1 VGTAVFF
8 IGIFIFKQGEKMVSK
23 SVMGLVLVF
32 LAAANACAY
41 TLDDCLIE
49 YWAGSGSNRAVVVVD
64 FGPASYAFGYRWD
77 SGTKYGRDLMDAVDL
92 SGTMN
97 YTQNYG
103 FLNTISYS
111 DYQNIGQNGWPG
123 DWWGYFTSTDG
134 AGWTDASVGFSD
146 RVLSNGSWDG
156 WAVQTTDAW
165 PPAHQPTTPV
175 PEPVTLIFLGIG
187 ALLIIKHGK
196 VQNV

>member
-1 VGTAVFF
+1 MA
-8 IGIFIFKQGEKMVSK
+8 SK
-23 SVMGLVLVF
+23 RVMSLVLVF

-49 YWAGSGSNRAVVVVD
+49 YWAGSGSSRAVVVVD

-77 SGTKYGRDLMDAVDL
+77 SGTKYGRDLMDVVDL
-92 SGTMN
+92 AGTMN

-103 FLNTISYS
+103 FLNTISYGA
-111 DYQNIGQNGWPG
+111 YQNIGQNGWPG

-134 AGWTDASVGFSD
+134 AGWADAPVGFAD
-146 RVLSNGSWDG
+146 RVISNGSWDG

-165 PPAHQPTTPV
+165 PPAHLPTAPV
-175 PEPVTLIFLGIG
+175 PEPVTVTLLGIG
-187 ALLIIKHGK
+187 GLLLGK
-196 VQNV
+196 LRKPQNV